1 MEEVEEKKALLVE
14 DSGAVPGL
22 VRNDSSSDEFENENI
37 IKFTARQVS
46 VEEPVEPAST
56 ILEMELPWKRDDE
69 DDVSALPVKQSEF
82 PLWVEN
88 PDYTNYY
95 SPTTTY
101 LGILLSLF
109 EFYSHYFYI
118 ILCW

>member
-22 VRNDSSSDEFENENI
+22 VKNDSSSDEFENKNI

-69 DDVSALPVKQSEF
+69 DDVSALPVK
-82 PLWVEN
+82 VEN

-118 ILCW
+118 ILC